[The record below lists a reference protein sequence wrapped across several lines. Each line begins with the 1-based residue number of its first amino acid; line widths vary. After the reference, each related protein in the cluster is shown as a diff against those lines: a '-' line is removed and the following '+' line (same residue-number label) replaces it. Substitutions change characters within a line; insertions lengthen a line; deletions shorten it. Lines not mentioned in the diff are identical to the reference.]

1 MSVQLRVSQPAE
13 WRSLAPQAAEAQ
25 VVQRMI
31 DAARETPKG
40 HKKDYSAEMPKGYDP
55 KFVEAAT

>member
-1 MSVQLRVSQPAE
+1 M
-13 WRSLAPQAAEAQ
+13 
-25 VVQRMI
+25 QRMI

-40 HKKDYSAEMPKGYDP
+40 QKKDYSAEMPKGYDP